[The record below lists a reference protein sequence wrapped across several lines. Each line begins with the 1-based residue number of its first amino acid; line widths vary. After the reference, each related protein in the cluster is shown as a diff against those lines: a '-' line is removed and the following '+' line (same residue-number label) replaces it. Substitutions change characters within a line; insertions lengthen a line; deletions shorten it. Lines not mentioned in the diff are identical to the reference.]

1 MRWMPADR
9 ATIFVLEAA
18 VHAVGDGAVV
28 VEGGEAALDG
38 VDQVVG
44 ALDVQVGLLLAGEGG
59 VRQVLGGGG
68 GTHRELQVFTGFRAH
83 QAMVVAD
90 ARFQSGRQRRF
101 HHPAAN
107 LAAGLG
113 QGDGVVDVQRLSL
126 AAMRSASPLWTKFTE
141 GIGRGGE
148 SAGDADPLVGQVV
161 DHLPQGGILATDLVH
176 IVHGQC
182 FKARDIVHFILE
194 IV

>member
-1 MRWMPADR
+1 
-9 ATIFVLEAA
+9 VLEAA

-107 LAAGLG
+107 LAPGLG
-113 QGDGVVDVQRLSL
+113 QGDGVVDVEREELGGNAIRKSVVGQE
-126 AAMRSASPLWTKFTE
+126 FTE

-161 DHLPQGGILATDLVH
+161 DHLPQGGVLATHLVH

-182 FKARDIVHFILE
+182 FKARDIVHFIPRN
-194 IV
+194 ID